1 MRVFET
7 QAEAKNAAIGLLAR
21 REHSRKELR
30 DKLLARC
37 ESVDLDAVL
46 DELESKGYQS
56 DQRFTESFIRMRIGQ
71 GQGLIKIRFEL
82 QRKGIDSELIVSS
95 FELADIDWFALAAE
109 MYARKY
115 RAALVPHDYKEKSKR
130 MRFMSQRGFNA
141 AQINFAIEAAF
152 ESE

>member
-7 QAEAKNAAIGLLAR
+7 QSEAKNAAIGLLAR

-56 DQRFTESFIRMRIGQ
+56 DQRFTESFIRMRVGQ

-82 QRKGIDSELIVSS
+82 QRKGIDNELIASA
-95 FELADIDWFALAAE
+95 FEEADIDWFELAADL
-109 MYARKY
+109 YTRKY
-115 RAALVPHDYKEKSKR
+115 RIALDSTDYKEKGKR

-141 AQINFAIEAAF
+141 AQINFAIEAA
-152 ESE
+152 SEHE